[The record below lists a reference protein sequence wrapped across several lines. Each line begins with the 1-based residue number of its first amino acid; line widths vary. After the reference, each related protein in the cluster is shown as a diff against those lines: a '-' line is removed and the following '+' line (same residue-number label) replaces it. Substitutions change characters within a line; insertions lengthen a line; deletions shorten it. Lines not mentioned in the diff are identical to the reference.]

1 MGPRLQ
7 RNSVFWAQQRRR
19 ECEFTAVQ
27 ITCIKPA
34 HAQITQDSSTEKGGG
49 HEVSSVAKE
58 LLTVDSDWERG
69 FFLERVSWW
78 VACPPAKATYPRVCG
93 YHKLYLI
100 VKNETPSLVDR
111 EGE

>member
-69 FFLERVSWW
+69 FFFRACLLVGGLSSSEGHISKSMW
-78 VACPPAKATYPRVCG
+78 VPQTVFD
-93 YHKLYLI
+93 
-100 VKNETPSLVDR
+100 S
-111 EGE
+111 